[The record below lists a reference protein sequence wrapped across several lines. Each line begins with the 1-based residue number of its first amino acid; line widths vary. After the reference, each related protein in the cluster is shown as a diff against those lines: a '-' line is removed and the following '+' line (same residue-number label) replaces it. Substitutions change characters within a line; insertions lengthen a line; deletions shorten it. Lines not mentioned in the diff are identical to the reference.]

1 MKTNEFQRNGKCK
14 IGSLSH
20 KLMRNRL
27 YLLSWVPRKCFSPLR
42 TFYTRKYFILFWNF
56 SLEHVTELFS
66 CLQPFCFTLALLK
79 SLSAAHYLIYNFTE
93 SKDVRE
99 LGKRKEEIKMLE
111 FNTTFLNDLEKGHL
125 FLFHSILYFR
135 V

>member
-1 MKTNEFQRNGKCK
+1 M
-14 IGSLSH
+14 
-20 KLMRNRL
+20 
-27 YLLSWVPRKCFSPLR
+27 
-42 TFYTRKYFILFWNF
+42 
-56 SLEHVTELFS
+56 EHVTELFS

-99 LGKRKEEIKMLE
+99 LGKRREEIKMLE